1 MTLAENLLSK
11 RELLVFIGVE
21 NHSVPYHPML
31 FSLIWNIPKEIS
43 SKDILIIPIQ
53 GLPIPYQ
60 MSTEKIQCNGRA
72 LWILFV
78 QSNVLLHYAVLFDS
92 FAQTDENTYFSS
104 SCLAFLQKSNCR
116 AVTVC
121 DMGIYKSRSLV
132 NLLNSTMDSLSCSNI
147 VVNLLTVL
155 GYNSRGATDIETEDE
170 SLVYTKEFYLQSNI
184 ESTVLNGNFNFL
196 QIDRRFK
203 LLDFYKI
210 CSTVKNPAEVKLQEI
225 KKEASVLEQLLK
237 PLRDVDFFRYYIKS
251 LNKGDSFDFDSLNK
265 ELLELGFK
273 GDLIDNKWSSIYD
286 RLCNNIKNSTKES
299 REDYVLELI
308 FAIEN
313 NINSTISYIKEI

>member
-21 NHSVPYHPML
+21 NHSMPYHPML

-43 SKDILIIPIQ
+43 AKDILIIPIQ
-53 GLPIPYQ
+53 GLPVPYQ
-60 MSTEKIQCNGRA
+60 ISTEKVQCNGRA

-104 SCLAFLQKSNCR
+104 SCLTFLQKSNCR

-121 DMGIYKSRSLV
+121 DMGVYKSRSLV
-132 NLLNSTMDSLSCSNI
+132 NLLNSTMNSLACSNI

-155 GYNSRGATDIETEDE
+155 GYNSRGATDIETEE
-170 SLVYTKEFYLQSNI
+170 ECLVYTKEFYLQSDI
-184 ESTVLNGNFNFL
+184 ETTVLNGNFNFL
-196 QIDRRFK
+196 QIDRKFK
-203 LLDFYKI
+203 LLNFYKI
-210 CSTVKNPAEVKLQEI
+210 CGMVKNPAEVKLQEI
-225 KKEASVLEQLLK
+225 KKEASVLEQTLK
-237 PLRDVDFFRYYIKS
+237 PLWEADYFRLFIKS

-265 ELLELGFK
+265 KLLELGFK
-273 GDLIDNKWSSIYD
+273 GDLIDNKWFSVYN
-286 RLCNNIKNSTKES
+286 RLCNSIKNSPKEN
-299 REDYVLELI
+299 RENLVIELI
-308 FAIEN
+308 SAIGN
-313 NINSTISYIKEI
+313 NINSTLSYIKEI